1 MATNLVA
8 IFHKYLMIVLIILN
22 IVLISLVVFLV
33 IYLLKNKGNV
43 NESICENVKTSVE
56 VKNVDYKLNTKK
68 SPERIFDGR
77 FVTDEE
83 YQQMIGRKR
92 SDISI
97 LLEEV
102 NNEYEH
108 LKWLNNGGTERNN
121 KG

>member
-1 MATNLVA
+1 
-8 IFHKYLMIVLIILN
+8 MIVLIILN
-22 IVLISLVVFLV
+22 VVLISLVVFLV
-33 IYLLKNKGNV
+33 VYLLKSKGDV
-43 NESICENVKTSVE
+43 NESICENVKTNVE
-56 VKNVDYKLNTKK
+56 VKNINYKLNTKK

-83 YQQMIGRKR
+83 YQQMKGRKR

-108 LKWLNNGGTERNN
+108 LKRLNNGGTERNN